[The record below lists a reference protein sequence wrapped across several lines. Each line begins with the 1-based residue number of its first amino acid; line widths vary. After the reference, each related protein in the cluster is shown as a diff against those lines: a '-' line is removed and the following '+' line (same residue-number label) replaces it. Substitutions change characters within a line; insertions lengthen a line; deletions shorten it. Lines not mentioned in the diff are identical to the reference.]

1 MILVMLGTQNN
12 SFHRL
17 LEEIQKNIDNGNI
30 KEEVIVQKGY
40 TKFKSENMTLY
51 GQLPVD
57 EIEKLQQEN

>member
-1 MILVMLGTQNN
+1 MILVLLGTQNN

-40 TKFKSENMTLY
+40 TKF
-51 GQLPVD
+51 D
-57 EIEKLQQEN
+57 